1 MSNESVD
8 NVLTDRILRAVSK
21 QEKLPEFPDE
31 ADDLPSDYEY
41 DPDAEEEVEEVEEIS
56 ENELL
61 EILEQES
68 SALDTARLLFN
79 EDKVKEAD
87 TLSLDILSP
96 QSVRDLYETGS
107 VVLDN
112 VVDKSVIQG
121 TLYIAYSRMMFIIL
135 ITLIYQAAH
144 DEASVMQNNGEFQP
158 AQEYRQEGD
167 DQYRDNK
174 ARDDRTVWLNPADES
189 KESSRPKI
197 SQLLKMLQ
205 HKLLQDLSQIIHLN
219 GNVEYQLAYYHPQNA
234 RYERHRDAFPTS
246 EREDTTQRRV
256 TAIIYLNPDWV
267 QGDGGELRLFGKNSA
282 PHQDV
287 EPIASRLVVFLSGV
301 VDHAVISASK
311 PRYAL
316 TAWIR

>member
-8 NVLTDRILRAVSK
+8 NVLTDQILRAVSK
-21 QEKLPEFPDE
+21 QEKLPDFPDE

-87 TLSLDILSP
+87 SLSLNILSP
-96 QSVRDLYETGS
+96 QSVRDLYEIGS

-112 VVDKSVIQG
+112 VVDKSVI
-121 TLYIAYSRMMFIIL
+121 R
-135 ITLIYQAAH
+135 AAH

-174 ARDDRTVWLNPADES
+174 ARDDKTVWLDPADES
-189 KESSRPKI
+189 KETSRPNI
-197 SQLLKMLQ
+197 YQLLKMLQ
-205 HKLLQDLSQIIHLN
+205 HKLLEDLSEIIHLN
-219 GNVEYQLAYYHPQNA
+219 GNVEYQLAYYHPQKA

-267 QGDGGELRLFGKNSA
+267 SGDGGELRLFGKNSA
-282 PHQDV
+282 PDQDV
-287 EPIASRLVVFLSGV
+287 EPIASRMVVFLSGV

>member
-21 QEKLPEFPDE
+21 HEKLPEFPDE

-68 SALDTARLLFN
+68 SALDTARLLFDA
-79 EDKVKEAD
+79 DKVKAAD
-87 TLSLDILSP
+87 TLSLNILSP
-96 QSVRDLYETGS
+96 QSVRDLYDTGS

-112 VVDKSVIQG
+112 VVDKAVIQG
-121 TLYIAYSRMMFIIL
+121 TLYICICLNKPYHL
-135 ITLIYQAAH
+135 ITRIRLAAH

-174 ARDDRTVWLNPADES
+174 ARDDKTVWLDPADES
-189 KESSRPKI
+189 KQTRPNI
-197 SQLLKMLQ
+197 CQLLNMLQ
-205 HKLLQDLSQIIHLN
+205 HKLLEDLSQIIHLN

-267 QGDGGELRLFGKNSA
+267 LGDGGELRLFGKNSA
-282 PHQDV
+282 PDQDV
-287 EPIASRLVVFLSGV
+287 QPIASRMVVFLSGV